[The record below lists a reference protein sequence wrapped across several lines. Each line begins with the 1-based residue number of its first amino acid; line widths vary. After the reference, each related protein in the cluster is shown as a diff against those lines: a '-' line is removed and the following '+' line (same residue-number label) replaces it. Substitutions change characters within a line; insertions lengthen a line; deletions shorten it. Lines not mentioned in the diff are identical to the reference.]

1 MTQPPGEYI
10 PAAKRELREML
21 PVVQR
26 KERQLT
32 PPSRE
37 VVDERFQMFSTV
49 MALREGDNFRDL
61 VFQFR
66 QRSL

>member
-1 MTQPPGEYI
+1 
-10 PAAKRELREML
+10 ML

-49 MALREGDNFRDL
+49 MAASRGR
-61 VFQFR
+61 
-66 QRSL
+66 